1 MPDPHTISPRRSAFS
16 LIELVIVVVII
27 GIVAAVAIPRL
38 SNAGSRSKDATV
50 RANLAVLSKAVD
62 HYVAEHNGLH
72 PAQAPDGTVSPAI
85 RPFMR
90 RLLERTDAD
99 GTFSATGLF
108 GPYLRSIPVNPY
120 NDLAVIRVD
129 GPAGPSGLAGWRFD
143 SATLQFAPDHAAVP
157 MGPGGLPD
165 DPMVLPKGPIGPTMA
180 AAANAEVEPPD
191 DD

>member
-1 MPDPHTISPRRSAFS
+1 MPDPHPTQPRRSAFS

-38 SNAGSRSKDATV
+38 STAGSRSKDATV

-62 HYVAEHNGLH
+62 HYVAEHGGLN
-72 PAQAPDGTVSPAI
+72 PAQGPDGTVSTSI

-99 GTFSATGLF
+99 GTFNATGLF

-129 GPAGPSGLAGWRFD
+129 GPAGASGLAGWRFD
-143 SATLQFAPDHAAVP
+143 TQTLTFAPDHSDTP
-157 MGPGGLPD
+157 MSPGGLPD
-165 DPMVLPKGPIGPTMA
+165 DPAPLPKGPIGPTVVA
-180 AAANAEVEPPD
+180 DAVSDSKLED
-191 DD
+191 